1 MDSLSREHIAWLK
14 RQNDRSPKTIESR
27 ERVLRSFPN
36 ASTATRE
43 DVEAWWESRA
53 HLSTGTRA
61 VDLSHLKGFYE
72 WCQIYD
78 HRTDDPSIRVRPP
91 RVSNRIPKKAS
102 KHDTEVLLKGDM
114 APDLRR
120 AFLLGCYAGLRVAE
134 AAALDWSDVDVE
146 AGTIVVRG
154 GKGGKSRVVDV
165 SPMLIDWLSPVLP
178 RGNVVTAGK
187 EPQTAAQMQRRLNRA
202 IRAAGL
208 DITTHSLRHRWGML
222 AYQSSGDI
230 LAVSEMMGH
239 ASVNTTKIYAQ
250 ASSDVKKK
258 IASAVMR

>member
-1 MDSLSREHIAWLK
+1 MMDELSQRHVDWLR
-14 RQNDRSPKTIESR
+14 RQKDRSPKTIESR
-27 ERVLRSFPN
+27 VRVLRSLPN
-36 ASTATRE
+36 AGTATRE
-43 DVEAWWESRA
+43 EVEAWWESRA

-61 VDLSHLKGFYE
+61 VDLSHLRGFYQ

-78 HRTDDPSIRVRPP
+78 HRTDDPSIRIRAP
-91 RVSNRIPKKAS
+91 RVRNRIPRKATRA
-102 KHDTEVLLKGDM
+102 DIETLLGSDL

-134 AAALDWSDVDVE
+134 AAALDWADVDSD
-146 AGTIVVRG
+146 AATITIRE

-165 SPMLIDWLSPVLP
+165 SPLLIDWLGGQGT
-178 RGNVVTAGK
+178 GNVVTGNASRYSPG
-187 EPQTAAQMQRRLNRA
+187 QLQRRLNRA
-202 IRAAGL
+202 IKAAGL
-208 DITTHSLRHRWGML
+208 TITTHALRHRWGMV
-222 AYQSSGDI
+222 AYQSTGDL
-230 LAVSEMMGH
+230 LAVGEMMGH